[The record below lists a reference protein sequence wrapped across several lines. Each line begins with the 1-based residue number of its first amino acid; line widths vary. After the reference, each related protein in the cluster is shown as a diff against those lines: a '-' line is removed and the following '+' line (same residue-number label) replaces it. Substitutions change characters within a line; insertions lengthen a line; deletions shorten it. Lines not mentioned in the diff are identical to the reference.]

1 MFYKEMK
8 MKKTAYPILIY
19 YDPGDKVPYYVEVP
33 DFDRGTQGTGF
44 AEALEMAEDL
54 INELIVTYQD
64 QNMEIP
70 EPSRAE
76 DLRPDEGAVVSW
88 VVADPDEYRRKTD
101 NRAVRKN
108 VSLPSWLNYAAEKAG
123 LNCSAVLQEA
133 LKKELHLG

>member
-1 MFYKEMK
+1 
-8 MKKTAYPILIY
+8 MKKTVYPILIY

-88 VVADPDEYRRKTD
+88 VVADPDEYRKKTD
-101 NRAVRKN
+101 NRAATLEQELRGRK
-108 VSLPSWLNYAAEKAG
+108 VKCMVVGIIDPRHVE
-123 LNCSAVLQEA
+123 C
-133 LKKELHLG
+133 ELLELI